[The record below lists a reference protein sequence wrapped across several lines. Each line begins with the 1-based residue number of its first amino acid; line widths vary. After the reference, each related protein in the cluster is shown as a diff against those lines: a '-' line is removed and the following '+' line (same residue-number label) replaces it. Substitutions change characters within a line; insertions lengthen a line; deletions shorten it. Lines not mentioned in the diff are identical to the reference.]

1 MTDFSSINNKLD
13 KFRKQF
19 KEAGLTDSKISASAS
34 YSKAIAGRKL
44 SPETK
49 EKLRQANLGRTM
61 SDEAK
66 AKAIA
71 ARTGKKQNI
80 SEDSKRK
87 RTDKTSTP
95 INQYNLQGE
104 FIKTF
109 ASQMDAQRELDVER
123 ALINKKPLKSGA
135 LARALDSQQKS
146 NGYYWRRSPYK
157 DNIKDEIDAL
167 TGNKMK
173 GQTRARAILQF
184 DLEGNLINEWPSAK
198 VAGEQL
204 GIANSNINICC
215 RKNVDG
221 GSYSYKGF
229 VWQYLSA

>member
-34 YSKAIAGRKL
+34 YSKAITGRKL
-44 SPETK
+44 SPEAK

-80 SEDSKRK
+80 SENSKRK
-87 RTDKTSTP
+87 RTDKTSVP
-95 INQYNLQGE
+95 INQYDLQGQ
-104 FIKTF
+104 FIKQF
-109 ASQMDAQRELDVER
+109 NSQMDAIRELDIER
-123 ALINKKPLKSGA
+123 AKKNKKPLGTGSLGKA
-135 LARALDSQQKS
+135 LSHQQKS
-146 NGYYWRRSPYK
+146 NGYYWRKAPYK

-173 GQTRARAILQF
+173 GQTRARAVLQF

-198 VAGEQL
+198 VAGEVL
-204 GIANSNINICC
+204 KIYNANINICC

>member
-61 SDEAK
+61 SDETK
-66 AKAIA
+66 AKSIA
-71 ARTGKKQNI
+71 ARTGKKMNV
-80 SEDSKRK
+80 SEEGKRK

-95 INQYNLQGE
+95 INCYDLQGQLLATYE
-104 FIKTF
+104 
-109 ASQMDAQRELDVER
+109 SQSEACRQLGIVKDDGTPSVDKIAKGLS
-123 ALINKKPLKSGA
+123 K
-135 LARALDSQQKS
+135 QQKAQ
-146 NGYYWRRSPYK
+146 GYYWRYAPHK

-173 GQTRARAILQF
+173 GQTRARAILQLDF
-184 DLEGNLINEWPSAK
+184 NDNIVAEWPNAK
-198 VAGEQL
+198 VAGETL
-204 GIANSNINICC
+204 GIANANINHCC
-215 RKNVDG
+215 NMHEKGILRT
-221 GSYSYKGF
+221 YKGSKWIF
-229 VWQYLSA
+229 Q